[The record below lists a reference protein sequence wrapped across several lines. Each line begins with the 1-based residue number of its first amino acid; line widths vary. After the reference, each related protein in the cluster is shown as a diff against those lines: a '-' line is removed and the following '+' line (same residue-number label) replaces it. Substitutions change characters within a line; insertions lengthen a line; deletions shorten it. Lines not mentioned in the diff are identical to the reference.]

1 MTGVSAAL
9 HTPYIWPHVWLI
21 LLPLLAALVSTGLNR
36 SRTHFP
42 ALLPWGQGL
51 LLLCWNALTLWL
63 WLGGVEGGVN
73 ETTTRI
79 TFAPLVGPT
88 LVWTLLTDGPALI
101 MALLTTWIGTATL
114 VHTGLRPDA
123 ASRPSAPAAFWPLAW
138 LLMATLNL
146 IWLGADLLTLYIGV
160 EALGLLAVAMIG
172 LNNTPGAVDA
182 ALRYLFATLLGSLAY
197 LVGAG
202 LLFGHYGTL
211 ELATLAGQVSAN
223 GATAAGFGLMLAGL
237 ALKAAVFPLH
247 GWLPAAH
254 ASALL
259 PVSVLH
265 AALVIKASV
274 FVMLRHWLAFGPA
287 FADTALPLLVGALGA
302 VAILWG
308 SIMALQQT
316 RLKLLIAWSTIAQT
330 GYLLV
335 GFPLLLQG
343 DAALQQLVL
352 QGILYQMV
360 AHGLAKAALFMTA
373 GHLVTATGSDRIDQ
387 LTGTGRHLPL
397 TLLTLG
403 LAGVSLMGMPPSAG
417 FVAKWLLASGAIGS
431 GQVIWLV
438 VLLAGG
444 LLSATYILRLL
455 RQAFREGPEQD
466 VFQHPSRV
474 EKMTAFLLALMTLL
488 LGLMAI
494 PLLSLITLPGGGIAP

>member
-1 MTGVSAAL
+1 MSEIGMSATATSAL
-9 HTPYIWPHVWLI
+9 SSGHLWLI
-21 LLPLLAALVSTGLNR
+21 LLPLLAALLSLPLTR
-36 SRTHFP
+36 SRT
-42 ALLPWGQGL
+42 LLPWGQGL

-63 WLGGVEGGVN
+63 WHGGVPAAPATLTIN
-73 ETTTRI
+73 FFTT
-79 TFAPLVGPT
+79 PLI
-88 LVWTLLTDGPALI
+88 WTLQTDGPALI
-101 MALLTTWIGTATL
+101 MALLTTWVGTATL
-114 VHTGLRPDA
+114 VHTGLHPRARTA
-123 ASRPSAPAAFWPLAW
+123 AAIPAAFWPMAW
-138 LLMATLNL
+138 LLLATLNL

-160 EALGLLAVAMIG
+160 EALGLVAVAMIA
-172 LNNTPGAVDA
+172 LNNKADAVQA

-202 LLFGHYGTL
+202 LLFGQYGTL
-211 ELATLAGQVSAN
+211 ALATLAMEITAN
-223 GATAAGFGLMLAGL
+223 GPTAAGFGLMLAGL

-274 FVMLRHWLAFGPA
+274 FVMLRHWLAFAPA
-287 FADTALPLLVGALGA
+287 FADTALPLLVGGLGA

-308 SIMALQQT
+308 SIMAVQQT
-316 RLKLLIAWSTIAQT
+316 HLKMLIAWSTVAQT
-330 GYLLV
+330 GYLLI
-335 GFPLLLQG
+335 GFPLLLTG
-343 DAALQQLVL
+343 DDALQQLVL
-352 QGILYQMV
+352 QGILYQML
-360 AHGLAKAALFMTA
+360 AHGLAKAALFMAA
-373 GHLVTATGSDRIDQ
+373 GQLVTATGSDRIDQ

-397 TLLTLG
+397 TLLTIG
-403 LAGVSLMGMPPSAG
+403 LAGISLMGMPPSAG

-466 VFQHPSRV
+466 VFDHPSRV
-474 EKMTAFLLALMTLL
+474 EKITAFLLALMTLL

-494 PLLSLITLPGGGIAP
+494 PLLSLIDLPTAVQAGGITP

>member
-1 MTGVSAAL
+1 MIQMLLTGHL
-9 HTPYIWPHVWLI
+9 WLI
-21 LLPLLAALVSTGLNR
+21 LLPLLAALASVPLAR
-36 SRTHFP
+36 SRT
-42 ALLPWGQGL
+42 LLPWGQGL
-51 LLLCWNALTLWL
+51 LLLGWNALVLWL
-63 WLGGVEGGVN
+63 WQGGVPD
-73 ETTTRI
+73 TPATI
-79 TFAPLVGPT
+79 TLGAS
-88 LVWTLLTDGPALI
+88 LVWTLQTDGPALI
-101 MALLTTWIGTATL
+101 MALLTTWVGTATL
-114 VHTGLRPDA
+114 VHTGLHRRA
-123 ASRPSAPAAFWPLAW
+123 AAMSAKEATPAAFWPMAW
-138 LLMATLNL
+138 LLLATLNV

-160 EALGLLAVAMIG
+160 EALGLVAVAMIA
-172 LNNTPGAVDA
+172 LNNKTEAVQA

-211 ELATLAGQVSAN
+211 ALATLAAEVTAN
-223 GATAAGFGLMLAGL
+223 GPTAAGFGLMLAGL

-274 FVMLRHWLAFGPA
+274 FVMLRHWLAFAPV
-287 FADTALPLLVGALGA
+287 FADTLLPLLVGGLGA
-302 VAILWG
+302 TAILWG

-316 RLKLLIAWSTIAQT
+316 RLKMLIAWSTVAQT
-330 GYLLV
+330 GYLLI
-335 GFPLLLQG
+335 GFPLLLTD

-360 AHGLAKAALFMTA
+360 AHGLAKAALFMAA
-373 GHLVTATGSDRIDQ
+373 GQLVTATGSDRIDQ

-397 TLLTLG
+397 TLLTIG

-466 VFQHPSRV
+466 VFHHPSRV
-474 EKMTAFLLALMTLL
+474 EKITAFMLALMTLL

-494 PLLSLITLPGGGIAP
+494 PLLSLIDLPTAVQAGGIAP